1 MAKKTLTMKIAL
13 IGYGKMGHA
22 IEKIAKQRGHEIV
35 AVIDEN
41 NLSDFDSEAF
51 RSADVAIEFTSPAS
65 AVENYLKCFR
75 RGMKVVSGSTGW
87 TAEMERVKKE
97 CAANEGTFFWTSN
110 FSIGVNVFFAL
121 NRYLAKL
128 MAPLA
133 AYSPELMEIHHIHK
147 LDHPSGTAISLA
159 KDIESGSGRIEAW
172 TESEKEVNE
181 STMLIKH
188 EREGEVPG
196 THIVSWES
204 PVDSITIEHRAKSRD
219 GFAVGAV
226 MAAEWVADKKGFLDM
241 TQFMNHLLKNIN
253 PI

>member
-1 MAKKTLTMKIAL
+1 MKIAL

-22 IEKIAKQRGHEIV
+22 IEKIALQRGHEIV

-65 AVENYLKCFR
+65 AVENYMKCFK

-87 TAEMERVKKE
+87 TAEMERVKEE

-110 FSIGVNVFFAL
+110 FSIGVNVFFAV

-133 AYSPELMEIHHIHK
+133 DYSPEMMEIHHIHK

-159 KDIESGSGRIEAW
+159 KDIERGSGRIEAW
-172 TESEKEVNE
+172 TESEKDVNE

-196 THIVSWES
+196 THIVKWES

-241 TQFMNHLLKNIN
+241 TQFMNHLLKI
-253 PI
+253 